1 MRGLYVF
8 IFCLA
13 SIALQAQS
21 APELFR
27 QGNEAY
33 QQEQYQEAIALYQQ
47 AVEKGKVS
55 TALYYNLGNAYY
67 KQNQLAEAIL
77 NYERALALSPGD
89 DEVLHNLNL
98 AEQKT
103 IDRFETLPRTLF
115 QTAYLNIV
123 LLFSGDNWARI
134 SLWLFG
140 IMLLGTAVY
149 FFTGFRRTGFIAAA
163 GGLLIGGLCLALAY
177 AHEKYRESHR
187 EAIVMEASTYVKTGP
202 AETAEDSFI
211 LHEGTKA
218 VVIEEF
224 EGWQKIRLPDGK
236 IGWVPASD
244 IELI

>member
-1 MRGLYVF
+1 MRGLLVF
-8 IFCLA
+8 IFC
-13 SIALQAQS
+13 SIALTLPAQS
-21 APELFR
+21 APELFK

-33 QQEQYQEAIALYQQ
+33 QQKQFQQAIELYQQ

-123 LLFSGDNWARI
+123 LLFSADNWARI
-134 SLWLFG
+134 SLWLFA
-140 IMLLGTAVY
+140 IMLGGTATY

-163 GGLLIGGLCLALAY
+163 GGLLVGGLCLSPAY
-177 AHEKYRESHR
+177 AHEKYRKNHR
-187 EAIVMEASTYVKTGP
+187 EAIVMEASIYVKTGP

-224 EGWQKIRLPDGK
+224 EGWQKIRLADGK
-236 IGWVPASD
+236 IGWLPASAV
-244 IELI
+244 ELI